1 MYISCP
7 SCSTSFNVDGVNIG
21 TNGRAV
27 RCFNCNHTW
36 HQYQAVHQPQPQYVP
51 VQYVS
56 PGQFA
61 VPPIAPAPQPQ
72 FTPPPAPEL
81 SPSPAPEPIP
91 EEDLPSEEE
100 LDAALGATEEG
111 DTFDEAP
118 IEEPNEISLEDLEA
132 LEDPEP
138 LEAFTP
144 DPDDEEDEENK
155 GGIVKT
161 LIKTLI
167 ILIIFGGIGTGAVF
181 MRGIVV
187 DLIPSSNVVFELIG
201 LRVAIPG
208 EGLNVNAGDPKKE
221 KINDQDWII
230 VKGLVRNVSDVEQL
244 VPILFVRIL
253 DVNKQLIGVNKVTPS
268 VKSLKPNGQVKFE
281 TKFLEAKILTGR
293 DVDIVYGPFQDK
305 EGGEQK

>member
-51 VQYVS
+51 

-221 KINDQDWII
+221 KINDQD
-230 VKGLVRNVSDVEQL
+230 
-244 VPILFVRIL
+244 
-253 DVNKQLIGVNKVTPS
+253 
-268 VKSLKPNGQVKFE
+268 
-281 TKFLEAKILTGR
+281 
-293 DVDIVYGPFQDK
+293 
-305 EGGEQK
+305 

>member
-51 VQYVS
+51 